1 MARFRYD
8 ITIVPAGWQVTCN
21 GTAGPAYPDRDTA
34 VIDTLAIA
42 DRLRGQGHLVDVR
55 LFDIDGTGQVLEPK
69 DAKLFTSSL

>member
-21 GTAGPAYPDRDTA
+21 GTAGTAYAARDTA
-34 VIDTLAIA
+34 VLDTLAVA
-42 DRLRGQGHLVDVR
+42 DRLRREGHIVEIR

-69 DAKLFTSSL
+69 DAKLFNAPA